1 MSLRLADAFSEPD
14 AEPVGDADFLVTCT
28 CGLTQRVDT
37 MILDELGQL
46 TLYECSR
53 CEKTLVAILTDEA
66 AAQLWLSS
74 SAMARRGDASG
85 HRRNGYVVGSRVDVA
100 LRRPGTEE
108 DALLIYSTADL
119 FDALRNI

>member
-1 MSLRLADAFSEPD
+1 MSLRLADAFSEQD
-14 AEPVGDADFLVTCT
+14 GEPVGDADFLVTCT

-53 CEKTLVAILTDEA
+53 CENTLVAILTEEA
-66 AAQLWLSS
+66 AVHLWLSS

-85 HRRNGYVVGSRVDVA
+85 HRRNGYVIGSRVDVA
-100 LRRPGTEE
+100 LRRPGAEE
-108 DALLIYSTADL
+108 DALLINSTADL